1 MSASKATIPLVAT
14 MMVLLMGVILYPQGS
29 ANARTHA
36 MAASTGEV
44 NQCRWRAIFTS
55 TAVGREIRFKNYPPR

>member
-29 ANARTHA
+29 ANAETYCAKPVGAMQHPTAHFRTSKIVA
-36 MAASTGEV
+36 
-44 NQCRWRAIFTS
+44 RA
-55 TAVGREIRFKNYPPR
+55 